1 MVLFLLGSALL
12 PSWEELSQL
21 MLQLGL
27 RSQTPDLVGE
37 YLCIPPNLLE
47 IN

>member
-21 MLQLGL
+21 TLQLGL
-27 RSQTPDLVGE
+27 RSQAPDFVLGN
-37 YLCIPPNLLE
+37 ISASPRPSGK
-47 IN
+47 